1 MQHEALCALYSLQ
14 KDTGKNIAMS
24 DTDTVNYIS
33 NDNEQQI
40 QQQQQK
46 QKQLQ
51 TSILVC
57 SQTGSG
63 KTLIFLL
70 PILQELRSNPIAEAL
85 VLAPTDLLLDQH
97 ESIATLLDPI
107 ATKRIH
113 FVCSSSSNSSSSSA
127 VNDGPL
133 KSSHNR
139 IFDNDMIRI
148 LAFDEVDAVLYGC
161 SKETDGTLTNNDNK
175 NINININNNAM
186 DENTQLSP
194 IGSAILQR
202 YRVQTQ
208 MMIGTAAFLS
218 KIHTQILLERD
229 FCLVHTKP
237 LLIREPGIMSHQ
249 TQVLVPTLRQRF
261 KYFSGNR
268 LEKLESVLHVEQQ
281 DPKND
286 WLRNGSTM
294 IFCKNVQQASE
305 VYARLILQQRKTVTT
320 ESNNNK
326 NKNSS
331 SSSNNRKSLQL
342 LHEELSREQMQELLL
357 NLRAMD
363 NFGTKCN
370 DNIDD
375 VSATATTTRTIIV
388 CTDIAARGLDVPN
401 IRHVILYEVPTT
413 VSSFVHQVG
422 RTARKG
428 ESGIL
433 TSLIATEGGDA
444 QKYKHLH
451 ALSGASHLFG

>member
-1 MQHEALCALYSLQ
+1 
-14 KDTGKNIAMS
+14 
-24 DTDTVNYIS
+24 
-33 NDNEQQI
+33 
-40 QQQQQK
+40 
-46 QKQLQ
+46 
-51 TSILVC
+51 
-57 SQTGSG
+57 
-63 KTLIFLL
+63 
-70 PILQELRSNPIAEAL
+70 
-85 VLAPTDLLLDQH
+85 
-97 ESIATLLDPI
+97 
-107 ATKRIH
+107 
-113 FVCSSSSNSSSSSA
+113 
-127 VNDGPL
+127 
-133 KSSHNR
+133 
-139 IFDNDMIRI
+139 
-148 LAFDEVDAVLYGC
+148 
-161 SKETDGTLTNNDNK
+161 
-175 NINININNNAM
+175 
-186 DENTQLSP
+186 
-194 IGSAILQR
+194 
-202 YRVQTQ
+202 
-208 MMIGTAAFLS
+208 
-218 KIHTQILLERD
+218 
-229 FCLVHTKP
+229 
-237 LLIREPGIMSHQ
+237 
-249 TQVLVPTLRQRF
+249 
-261 KYFSGNR
+261 
-268 LEKLESVLHVEQQ
+268 LEKLESVLHDEQQ